1 MTCANLPPITMKTD
15 NEFNVAFPWKNPDGT
30 AKDIT
35 DGTVT
40 AIARKAD
47 GTTASLTTEVHDAE
61 NGVQRV
67 RYEGFTAGLWT
78 VQPALTLDGDHQSYD
93 HKVIVEESF
102 EAPE

>member
-1 MTCANLPPITMKTD
+1 MTCANLPAIKMKAD
-15 NEFNVAFPWKNPDGT
+15 NAFNVAFPWKTDDGS

-47 GTTASLTTEVHDAE
+47 GTTISLTTEVHDAE

-67 RYEGFTAGLWT
+67 RYAGFTVGLWT

-93 HKVIVEESF
+93 HTVIVEESF
-102 EAPE
+102 EA